1 MRIIKE
7 SFFNIKIDEKLC
19 IALGSFDGIHSGH
32 RKIIEDIVSTSKL
45 KGIKSAVLTFDNHPF
60 TLLKP
65 DEQIK
70 LITDN
75 NIKAEI
81 IADLGVDYLIFVNF
95 DNEFA
100 NIEADEFIKILKNNF
115 NAELLACGFNYSFGK
130 KGKGNTQ
137 LLQKLRDEYKYELHV
152 MDRVTYHNHIV
163 SSSAIRKKIE
173 AGKIADANTLL
184 GYKLFCTGVVK
195 KGKMLGRRLGFPTAN
210 IGIIENS
217 CLKNGV
223 YITNTYFEG
232 KVYNSVSNVG
242 YNPTVENDK
251 RTIETFIL
259 DFDGD
264 LYGKEIKIEFIE
276 FIREEKKFPSVEKL
290 KERVNRDIETTKEYF
305 LNNNIY
311 KPL

>member
-19 IALGSFDGIHSGH
+19 IALGSFDGVHSGH

-45 KGIKSAVLTFDNHPF
+45 RGIKSAVLTFDNHPHA
-60 TLLKP
+60 LLKP

-95 DNEFA
+95 NNEFA

-259 DFDGD
+259 DFVGD

-290 KERVNRDIETTKEYF
+290 KERVNRDIETAKEYF